1 MEENPIIIS
10 ERERLLIL
18 TTAIIVAGIASNY
31 STICPSES
39 HVCIARSL
47 ARTIVNYFLTPTV

>member
-1 MEENPIIIS
+1 MEKEPILIS
-10 ERERLLIL
+10 EKERLLIL

-39 HVCIARSL
+39 HFLIARSL